1 MESVKKGA
9 IARLRVWRVGNDSSS
24 NSESEGE
31 DDAGEDD
38 EVEVIEVVVRDRRNA
53 YPNAFK
59 LKVLDDINPGI
70 TVTEAAR
77 LHGIKSRTAGRV
89 NSFPHFDEV
98 IQWFKQMRRDD
109 FPLKTSHVLQFVREE
124 YPEFT
129 KDYLAKNKEE
139 SLGLFTLDLEAAQR
153 KFASEVGTKVS
164 ATYARAC
171 IFNADETAVYYDATP
186 TRIISER
193 GSKKSVKIKG
203 RTRSV

>member
-1 MESVKKGA
+1 
-9 IARLRVWRVGNDSSS
+9 
-24 NSESEGE
+24 
-31 DDAGEDD
+31 
-38 EVEVIEVVVRDRRNA
+38 
-53 YPNAFK
+53 
-59 LKVLDDINPGI
+59 
-70 TVTEAAR
+70 
-77 LHGIKSRTAGRV
+77 
-89 NSFPHFDEV
+89 
-98 IQWFKQMRRDD
+98 MRRDD

>member
-1 MESVKKGA
+1 
-9 IARLRVWRVGNDSSS
+9 
-24 NSESEGE
+24 
-31 DDAGEDD
+31 
-38 EVEVIEVVVRDRRNA
+38 
-53 YPNAFK
+53 
-59 LKVLDDINPGI
+59 
-70 TVTEAAR
+70 
-77 LHGIKSRTAGRV
+77 
-89 NSFPHFDEV
+89 
-98 IQWFKQMRRDD
+98 MRRDD

-139 SLGLFTLDLEAAQR
+139 SLGPQR

>member
-59 LKVLDDINPGI
+59 LKVLDDINAGI

-139 SLGLFTLDLEAAQR
+139 SLGHLEAAQR